1 MFFLSVGRVTLAV
14 HRRRGVV
21 PTQGEDCDS
30 PPLGWLES
38 NEGVFQK
45 LGRSSKA
52 SIYYF
57 LAGSLRDLRGFARDA
72 DVQGRSHADEFGRL
86 RPGPG
91 GIGLESMIQA
101 RSDTPTLLLQG
112 SQVIFVRGAAV
123 GRRYLVPSK
132 TLRY

>member
-1 MFFLSVGRVTLAV
+1 M
-14 HRRRGVV
+14 V

-38 NEGVFQK
+38 NEGGFQK

-57 LAGSLRDLRGFARDA
+57 LTGSLRDLRGFARAA

-101 RSDTPTLLLQG
+101 RHCTPTLLLQG
-112 SQVIFVRGAAV
+112 SQVIFVRGTAV
-123 GRRYLVPSK
+123 GRRDLVLSK
-132 TLRY
+132 TPRY

>member
-1 MFFLSVGRVTLAV
+1 MWNGEEWTRPLPPSERAECLVYRGVFLEAYTLAV

-52 SIYYF
+52 SIYYLLTF
-57 LAGSLRDLRGFARDA
+57 SLPALARIRSKLMRAGRGDA
-72 DVQGRSHADEFGRL
+72 DLCRL
-86 RPGPG
+86 
-91 GIGLESMIQA
+91 
-101 RSDTPTLLLQG
+101 
-112 SQVIFVRGAAV
+112 SQVVTAA
-123 GRRYLVPSK
+123 
-132 TLRY
+132 

>member
-1 MFFLSVGRVTLAV
+1 MIERVRCCACPKGT
-14 HRRRGVV
+14 
-21 PTQGEDCDS
+21 
-30 PPLGWLES
+30 PPWGPFGHVES
-38 NEGVFQK
+38 NGCCFQK

-72 DVQGRSHADEFGRL
+72 DVQGRSHADEYGQL

-101 RSDTPTLLLQG
+101 RSPTPTLLIQG
-112 SQVIFVRGAAV
+112 SHVIFVRGSAV
-123 GRRYLVPSK
+123 GIRNLVPSK
-132 TLRY
+132 ALRY

>member
-1 MFFLSVGRVTLAV
+1 MWFPPKGRTATA
-14 HRRRGVV
+14 
-21 PTQGEDCDS
+21 PPWEDCYS

-38 NEGVFQK
+38 NEGGFQK

-52 SIYYF
+52 SIYYL
-57 LAGSLRDLRGFARDA
+57 LAGSLRDLHGFARDA

-101 RSDTPTLLLQG
+101 RSATPTLLLQG
-112 SQVIFVRGAAV
+112 SHIIFVREAAV
-123 GRRYLVPSK
+123 
-132 TLRY
+132 

>member
-1 MFFLSVGRVTLAV
+1 MPSWGGGRG
-14 HRRRGVV
+14 RGVV
-21 PTQGEDCDS
+21 PTQGGDCYS
-30 PPLGWLES
+30 TPLGWLES
-38 NEGVFQK
+38 MGFCFQK

-52 SIYYF
+52 STYYF
-57 LAGSLRDLRGFARDA
+57 LAGSLLDLRGFARDA

-101 RSDTPTLLLQG
+101 RSATPALLLQG

-123 GRRYLVPSK
+123 GRRYLRPTK